1 MSVASLR
8 FPISLLLALLVTL
21 GLFGFMRA
29 LTNARGET
37 GASAAVT
44 KVEFVRLRRETEIE
58 EKKRE
63 KVEREKPEQAPVT
76 PTLSVAKEEGVDVAL
91 DVQALAAGLGA
102 EFGSAGGGGGDGTGM
117 GGLGFS
123 AGLADRG
130 ALPLVRV
137 EPQYPPQAQRRK
149 LEGWVQ
155 VRFTISTAGSVKDA
169 TVIKSSDPVFER
181 NAIQAVNKWKYQ
193 PQMQAGKPTEA
204 PGQQVVVRFKMKG

>member
-1 MSVASLR
+1 VGLLR
-8 FPISLLLALLVTL
+8 FPIALALAFLVTV
-21 GLFGFMRA
+21 GMFGFMRA
-29 LTNARGET
+29 LTNARGEHDE
-37 GASAAVT
+37 AAAVT
-44 KVEFVRLRRETEIE
+44 KIEFVRLRRETEIE

-63 KVEREKPEQAPVT
+63 KPEREKPQQAPVT
-76 PTLSVAKEEGVDVAL
+76 PTLSVAKEEGFDTAL

-117 GGLGFS
+117 GGLGFN
-123 AGLADRG
+123 AGLADR
-130 ALPLVRV
+130 APLPLVRV

-169 TVIKSSDPVFER
+169 AVIKSSDAMFER
-181 NAIQAVNKWKYQ
+181 NALQAVNKWKYQ

>member
-1 MSVASLR
+1 MSALR
-8 FPISLLLALLVTL
+8 FPIALLLAGVLTV
-21 GLFGFMRA
+21 GLFGFLRA
-29 LTNARGET
+29 LTSLRSEAD
-37 GASAAVT
+37 AAMAAP
-44 KVEFVRLRRETEIE
+44 KVEFVRLRREMEIE

-63 KVEREKPEQAPVT
+63 KPEREKPEQAPIT
-76 PTLSVAKEEGVDVAL
+76 PTMSVAKEEGVDIAL
-91 DVQALAAGLGA
+91 DVQALAAGLGK

-123 AGLADRG
+123 AGLADR
-130 ALPLVRV
+130 APLPLVRV

-149 LEGWVQ
+149 LEGWVA

-169 TVIKSSDPVFER
+169 TVVKSSDAVFER

-193 PQMQAGKPTEA
+193 PQMQSGKPTEA

>member
-1 MSVASLR
+1 MASLR
-8 FPISLLLALLVTL
+8 FPISLLLSLVLTV

-29 LTNARGET
+29 LTIARG
-37 GASAAVT
+37 GHDAASAVT
-44 KVEFVRLRRETEIE
+44 KIEFVRLRRETEIE
-58 EKKRE
+58 ERKRE
-63 KVEREKPEQAPVT
+63 KVERAKPEQAPTT
-76 PTLSVAKEEGVDVAL
+76 PILAVAKDEGFDVAL

-137 EPQYPPQAQRRK
+137 EPQYPPQAQRQK

-155 VRFTISTAGSVKDA
+155 VSFTISTAGSVKDA
-169 TVIKSSDPVFER
+169 VVVKSSHEIFER
-181 NAIQAVNKWKYQ
+181 NALQAVSKWKYQ
-193 PQMQAGKPTEA
+193 PQMRADKPAEA
-204 PGQQVVVRFKMKG
+204 PDQKVVVRFKMKG

>member
-1 MSVASLR
+1 MAAIR
-8 FPISLLLALLVTL
+8 FPVALALAFVVTV

-29 LTNARGET
+29 LTSTKGEHGEAT
-37 GASAAVT
+37 AVT
-44 KVEFVRLRRETEIE
+44 KIEFVRLRRETDIE

-63 KVEREKPEQAPVT
+63 KVERAKPEQAPVT
-76 PTLSVAKEEGVDVAL
+76 PTMAVAKDEGINLAL

-102 EFGSAGGGGGDGTGM
+102 EYGSAGGGGGDGTGM

-130 ALPLVRV
+130 VLPLVRV
-137 EPQYPPQAQRRK
+137 DPQYPPQAQRRK

-169 TVIKSSDPVFER
+169 VVVKSSHEMFER
-181 NAIQAVNKWKYQ
+181 NALQAVNKWKYQ
-193 PQMQAGKPTEA
+193 PQMRAGKPAEA
-204 PGQQVVVRFKMKG
+204 PDQKVVVRFKMKG

>member
-1 MSVASLR
+1 MTMASVR
-8 FPISLLLALLVTL
+8 FPIALLLSFAVTV
-21 GLFGFMRA
+21 GMFGFMRA
-29 LTNARGET
+29 LTNARGDH
-37 GASAAVT
+37 GAATAVT
-44 KVEFVRLRRETEIE
+44 KIEFVRLRRELEIE

-63 KVEREKPEQAPVT
+63 KVERAKPEQAPVT
-76 PTLSVAKEEGVDVAL
+76 PTLSVAKDEGVDVAL

-130 ALPLVRV
+130 PLPLVRV

-155 VRFTISTAGSVKDA
+155 VRFTISSAGSVKDA
-169 TVIKSSDPVFER
+169 TVIKSSDSLFER

-193 PQMQAGKPTEA
+193 PQLQAGRPTEA
-204 PGQQVVVRFKMKG
+204 AGQQVVVRFKMKG